1 MIESEI
7 LEKLQETLIVERIQI
22 IEAILR
28 SVKNDMRKASEQ
40 QILPGQYP
48 LRGKV
53 IHYDD
58 PYEPAVAAEDWEAL
72 ARSF

>member
-7 LEKLQETLIVERIQI
+7 LEKLQETSILDRIQI

-40 QILPGQYP
+40 QILSG
-48 LRGKV
+48 G
-53 IHYDD
+53 
-58 PYEPAVAAEDWEAL
+58 
-72 ARSF
+72 